1 MNATEK
7 CCEYKSK
14 YTNNIYDV
22 CEICK
27 INRHLF
33 ISDRNNINYGEHNAA
48 NYEYGGHPA
57 PAGPAL
63 PNLINAVSMLKSKS
77 KHTGH
82 RRGVPDSGTHDPHV
96 TTTPAPTTSAAAET
110 ADSNVANTRGDPDA
124 SSPRDAS
131 RRRGRAR
138 DARTPIMRAATIRPV
153 GVMFDLLADMLD
165 VSVVIIHD
173 FYIDKERLARKP
185 VFNYK

>member
-33 ISDRNNINYGEHNAA
+33 ISDRNNINYGGHKADNA
-48 NYEYGGHPA
+48 YEYGGHPA

-77 KHTGH
+77 KHPDH
-82 RRGVPDSGTHDPHV
+82 RRDVPDSGTHDLHV
-96 TTTPAPTTSAAAET
+96 TTTPDPTTSAAET
-110 ADSNVANTRGDPDA
+110 SGSNVASTRGDPDA

-138 DARTPIMRAATIRPV
+138 DARMQIMRAATIRPI
-153 GVMFDLLADMLD
+153 GVTLGVIVIAPAWSFTYSLFFSCTLLK
-165 VSVVIIHD
+165 
-173 FYIDKERLARKP
+173 FG
-185 VFNYK
+185 FN